1 MLLCFKYLLLQL
13 SYVFRDTL
21 SCLTKKKKKG
31 FSFKKNQ
38 KVIYLYICKAN
49 ATNTFVLYLDS
60 ALENNFLFSAR
71 QKYDR

>member
-13 SYVFRDTL
+13 IYVFRDTL

-38 KVIYLYICKAN
+38 KVIYLYICKEN
-49 ATNTFVLYLDS
+49 ATNTFILYLDS
-60 ALENNFLFSAR
+60 ALPNNFLSSAK